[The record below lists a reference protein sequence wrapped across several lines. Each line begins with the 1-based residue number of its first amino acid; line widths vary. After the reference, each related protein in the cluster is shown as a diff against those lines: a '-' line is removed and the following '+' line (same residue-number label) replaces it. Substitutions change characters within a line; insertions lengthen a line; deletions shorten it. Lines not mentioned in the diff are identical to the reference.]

1 MARDVEVIWVK
12 RESEYFFKG
21 GWTTQIRLRLKENF
35 FSAVIPGRAKHEP
48 GIHMGLWIPG
58 LRQVAHPGMTMAGVE
73 GLGRKSQRLS
83 HRPHGEEAPLRR
95 LEP

>member
-1 MARDVEVIWVK
+1 MTIAKRPSVWAGMGSDIEVIWVK

-48 GIHMGLWIPG
+48 G
-58 LRQVAHPGMTMAGVE
+58 MTMAGVE
-73 GLGRKSQRLS
+73 GLGRKSQRLH